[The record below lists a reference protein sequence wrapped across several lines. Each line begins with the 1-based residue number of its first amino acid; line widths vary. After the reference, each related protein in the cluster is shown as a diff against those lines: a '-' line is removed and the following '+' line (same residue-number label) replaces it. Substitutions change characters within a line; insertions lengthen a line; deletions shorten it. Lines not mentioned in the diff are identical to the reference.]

1 MVDDASGLVVLSG
14 ESTVRDSLRIL
25 YRTAFKVAK
34 LVIDEE
40 ARLISKDELVAAL
53 EKGFGDMPLREVLWP
68 KGSQSIGTMGE
79 VTPPFP
85 LLRIED
91 CFIFANEAA
100 RELIGQSSIE
110 KLGLKEDTSECAM
123 LNLESG
129 EFALVEP
136 LGYGFFI
143 VKKLDKKE
151 VEEILETA
159 RWAAIGKTLWRYLE
173 DRGLTIKVE
182 EQSKKGNIPLSW
194 KGLEFGFLMCRKTR
208 KNKGRTK
215 KKNGN
220 SSVS

>member
-53 EKGFGDMPLREVLWP
+53 EKGFGDMPLREVLWS

-91 CFIFANEAA
+91 GFIFANEAA
-100 RELIGQSSIE
+100 RELIGQSSI
-110 KLGLKEDTSECAM
+110 
-123 LNLESG
+123 
-129 EFALVEP
+129 
-136 LGYGFFI
+136 
-143 VKKLDKKE
+143 
-151 VEEILETA
+151 
-159 RWAAIGKTLWRYLE
+159 
-173 DRGLTIKVE
+173 
-182 EQSKKGNIPLSW
+182 GNW
-194 KGLEFGFLMCRKTR
+194 D
-208 KNKGRTK
+208 
-215 KKNGN
+215 
-220 SSVS
+220 